1 MNEIAEPLRL
11 PPLHAPD
18 DRELL
23 AHVGTWQVRRHA
35 LHDERFAYC
44 ASRAF
49 LHVQLWRP
57 DRQISILTPSRLTNG
72 RFEIA
77 RGWRRASVSTWPGVV
92 ALLPDHE
99 LPSGSEL
106 AALTMWLVVRS
117 EVVARRSS
125 GIDPDT
131 RPFSRFEDT
140 TKETHS

>member
-1 MNEIAEPLRL
+1 MIEPVEYERL

-18 DRELL
+18 DRELI
-23 AHVGTWQVRRHA
+23 ANIGPWQVRRHA
-35 LHDERFAYC
+35 ERDERFAYF

-57 DRQISILTPSRLTNG
+57 DHEVSILTPSRLTRG

-77 RGWRRASVSTWPGVV
+77 VGWRRVWVSTWPGVV
-92 ALLPDHE
+92 AQLPEHE

-117 EVVARRSS
+117 EIAARRST
-125 GIDPDT
+125 DE
-131 RPFSRFEDT
+131 RVVHRA
-140 TKETHS
+140 KEQL